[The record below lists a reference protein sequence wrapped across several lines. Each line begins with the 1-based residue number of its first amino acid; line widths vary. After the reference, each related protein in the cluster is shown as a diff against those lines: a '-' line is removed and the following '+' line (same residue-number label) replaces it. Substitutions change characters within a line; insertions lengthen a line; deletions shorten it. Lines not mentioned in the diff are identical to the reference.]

1 MKRAYSILEI
11 KSVTEQADHV
21 VVKGVATTPK
31 TDRIGDI
38 VEPLGA
44 RFQLPIPL
52 LLDHMTRERVGRV
65 MFANPTK
72 SGIPFEALLPI
83 VKEAGRLKD
92 RVDEAIHSLKY
103 RLLGAVSIG
112 FQPIEDAV
120 EHIKNGFRF
129 KEWEWLELSLVTIP
143 ANPDA
148 VITSVKSIDDEIRAA
163 LGRKRVDP
171 MRTAA
176 TSNAGA
182 TAQPQK
188 APTMKTI
195 EQQLIELQASRASK
209 AARIKEL
216 TEGCGGDFAT
226 LQADEQTEYDGLAAD
241 VRDIDTNVG
250 RLKAAQT
257 AIYGATPV
265 TPAAGTDPAQ
275 AQRARTPRIELARAP
290 ALEKGVA
297 FAQYVKLLGRAK
309 GNPMLALSFAQAA
322 GHLVDKRVPAML
334 KTAVEGG
341 TTAGTATAGN
351 WGMELVGDEAGVVA
365 DFIEYLRPMT
375 ILGKFGANGVPALRR
390 VPFRAPLV
398 GMTSGGSG
406 YWVGEGK
413 GKPLTKFGFS
423 RTHLDPLKVAAIAV
437 VSMELLA
444 DSSPSVDP
452 IIRDQLGAALREKMD
467 VTFIDPTVTA
477 STGVSP
483 ASITNGATSAAASGT
498 NAAAVRVDV
507 RTAFNAFIAANNAPT
522 SGVWVMSSRVAL
534 TLSLMMNSLGQ
545 PEFPGISMNGGTFA
559 GLPVITSEHV
569 PDDTAGDL
577 IVLVNAQDI
586 YYGDDGDVKVDTSEH
601 ASLEMAD
608 SVSGDSGAPTAAQ
621 LVSMY
626 QTNSVAFR
634 AERRVD
640 WMRRRDS
647 GVRLITGVNYA

>member
-1 MKRAYSILEI
+1 
-11 KSVTEQADHV
+11 
-21 VVKGVATTPK
+21 
-31 TDRIGDI
+31 
-38 VEPLGA
+38 
-44 RFQLPIPL
+44 
-52 LLDHMTRERVGRV
+52 
-65 MFANPTK
+65 
-72 SGIPFEALLPI
+72 
-83 VKEAGRLKD
+83 
-92 RVDEAIHSLKY
+92 
-103 RLLGAVSIG
+103 
-112 FQPIEDAV
+112 
-120 EHIKNGFRF
+120 
-129 KEWEWLELSLVTIP
+129 
-143 ANPDA
+143 
-148 VITSVKSIDDEIRAA
+148 
-163 LGRKRVDP
+163 
-171 MRTAA
+171 
-176 TSNAGA
+176 
-182 TAQPQK
+182 
-188 APTMKTI
+188 
-195 EQQLIELQASRASK
+195 
-209 AARIKEL
+209 
-216 TEGCGGDFAT
+216 
-226 LQADEQTEYDGLAAD
+226 
-241 VRDIDTNVG
+241 
-250 RLKAAQT
+250 
-257 AIYGATPV
+257 
-265 TPAAGTDPAQ
+265 
-275 AQRARTPRIELARAP
+275 
-290 ALEKGVA
+290 
-297 FAQYVKLLGRAK
+297 
-309 GNPMLALSFAQAA
+309 
-322 GHLVDKRVPAML
+322 
-334 KTAVEGG
+334 
-341 TTAGTATAGN
+341 
-351 WGMELVGDEAGVVA
+351 
-365 DFIEYLRPMT
+365 
-375 ILGKFGANGVPALRR
+375 

-452 IIRDQLGAALREKMD
+452 IIRDQLAAALREKMD

-608 SVSGDSGAPTAAQ
+608 GVSGDSGAPTAAQ